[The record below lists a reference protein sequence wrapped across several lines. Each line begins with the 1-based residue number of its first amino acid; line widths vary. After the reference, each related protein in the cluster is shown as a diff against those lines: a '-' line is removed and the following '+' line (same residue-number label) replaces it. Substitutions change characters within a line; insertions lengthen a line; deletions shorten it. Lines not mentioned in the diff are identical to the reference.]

1 MKTEDITIEGIAL
14 KIAPTPVIHMGAVEL
29 HFVDGTTA
37 SSDGIKAIIGAAFYG
52 IRRARKECEASGQ
65 ITLDWLEENIDSVNL
80 QPLVSAFMKVNFP
93 GAGAAPGE
101 ESGNQ
106 S

>member
-14 KIAPTPVIHMGAVEL
+14 KIAPTPVIHMGVVER
-29 HFVDGTTA
+29 HFVESTTA
-37 SSDGIKAIIGAAFYG
+37 SSDGVKAIIGAAFHG

-65 ITLDWLEENIDSVNL
+65 ITLEWLEENTDSVNL
-80 QPLVSAFMKVNFP
+80 GALVSAFMKVNFP
-93 GAGAAPGE
+93 STASGE
-101 ESGNQ
+101 GLGNP